1 MKNTKLTELQIEV
14 EVLEEECRY
23 LQRIFKDMMNDC
35 DETQNKGLNEL
46 EEKYYKQKNLIAY
59 LDSDNKEMEIQLKI
73 LDEQNKAYQEE
84 IARYEESIRQNE
96 DELDEQKAQMR
107 FKDIQIKNLRREASD
122 TKVGSTEQYIR
133 NELEVKINE
142 YQELEKKLNEVRK
155 EESTQ
160 EKAAQEAEQSYST
173 EKDKEIMEK
182 AILMKELERLRNLN
196 PNLDSDDEEQDLD
209 EAHTNR
215 VKESTDLI
223 IPVNVVRL
231 AQLVTMRLKALR
243 RSYYDLQE
251 QLFGHDSLDNGQV
264 SFEIVLRNLQRTP
277 FLLKNDE
284 AILVNNCLKDILKK
298 SEDGE
303 LVPINLMNVAIR
315 KIIGEYDTYTE
326 HDEISVERTIH
337 KKYFKDR
344 EIGLKDEFKK
354 LVL

>member
-1 MKNTKLTELQIEV
+1 M
-14 EVLEEECRY
+14 
-23 LQRIFKDMMNDC
+23 
-35 DETQNKGLNEL
+35 
-46 EEKYYKQKNLIAY
+46 
-59 LDSDNKEMEIQLKI
+59 
-73 LDEQNKAYQEE
+73 
-84 IARYEESIRQNE
+84 
-96 DELDEQKAQMR
+96 
-107 FKDIQIKNLRREASD
+107 
-122 TKVGSTEQYIR
+122 
-133 NELEVKINE
+133 
-142 YQELEKKLNEVRK
+142 
-155 EESTQ
+155 
-160 EKAAQEAEQSYST
+160 
-173 EKDKEIMEK
+173 
-182 AILMKELERLRNLN
+182 
-196 PNLDSDDEEQDLD
+196 
-209 EAHTNR
+209 
-215 VKESTDLI
+215 
-223 IPVNVVRL
+223 NVVRL